1 VVVVLLCAVFA
12 LTVLA
17 VSVLTPGTELLV
29 PDRGNVST
37 LLSTLLS
44 GIILHLS
51 IVVSVASLLVS
62 HELSRLGRQ
71 RERIEE
77 AREFC
82 EQTEAL
88 LDRGVSPASSRT
100 TS

>member
-77 AREFC
+77 AHEFC